1 MVKTDEEL
9 YNDFL
14 KGNNFAFEEIVER
27 HRINMIYFVYTY
39 TKDLAIAEDIVQDSF
54 VYLLMNKKQYNFTYK
69 LKNYLF
75 MIAKSR
81 AINHIKKVKKEI
93 SINDNFDEQFN
104 CEVSNS
110 INLTENIIQKEKLKE
125 INKVIQK
132 LKPEYKSVLY
142 LYEFEG
148 LNTFDISQILNKSV
162 IQVRSLIYNSKK
174 TLRKL
179 LKEEGIS
186 YEE

>member
-9 YNDFL
+9 YSDFL
-14 KGNNFAFEEIVER
+14 KGNNLAFEELVER
-27 HRINMIYFVYTY
+27 HRINMIYFVYSY
-39 TKDLAIAEDIVQDSF
+39 TKDISIAEDIVQDTF
-54 VYLLMNKKQYNFTYK
+54 VYLLMNKKNYNSTYK
-69 LKNYLF
+69 LKSYLF

-81 AINHIKKVKKEI
+81 AINHIKKFKRESTISDTLEHDFSSEI
-93 SINDNFDEQFN
+93 VD
-104 CEVSNS
+104 V
-110 INLTENIIQKEKLKE
+110 INLTEHIYNKEKLKK
-125 INKVIQK
+125 IDKVMQK
-132 LKPEYKSVLY
+132 LKPDYKSVIY

-148 LNTFDISQILNKSV
+148 LNTFDIAKILNKTI

-186 YEE
+186 YDE